1 MFKFCDSP
9 HSGVRN
15 YFVMMPEI
23 LLRRENMRRLVI
35 MGISAAVLLAGYSM
49 AQAADAPA
57 STVPSSSA
65 PAEASST
72 PVVEDKTA
80 STGDATK
87 GAVIFKARCQM
98 CHGAGGDAGNK
109 GGMKAAANFS
119 NLDANIPRIKTL
131 LSSLSEDDH
140 KKIVREGGAKSGVAG
155 AGTAMPKL
163 GLSEADIDDVVAYER
178 SLSAFK
184 K

>member
-1 MFKFCDSP
+1 
-9 HSGVRN
+9 
-15 YFVMMPEI
+15 
-23 LLRRENMRRLVI
+23 MRRLVI

-49 AQAADAPA
+49 AQAADASA
-57 STVPSSSA
+57 SMGASSSST

-80 STGDATK
+80 SAGDVTK
-87 GAVIFKARCQM
+87 GAAIFKERCQM
-98 CHGAGGDAGNK
+98 CHGVGGNAGNK
-109 GGMKAAANFS
+109 GGMKSAANFA

-131 LSSLSEDDH
+131 LSSLSVEDH

-155 AGTAMPKL
+155 AGTMMPKL

-178 SLSAFK
+178 SLGAFK